1 MPTLFK
7 KHTARQFHRLL
18 AYTVAFLL
26 FWLSLSGVLLNHT
39 EDLKL
44 NDVKIQQ
51 PWLLEWYQIDTPKI
65 EQAFQLNADWVIQ
78 TPQAI
83 YWNGTPLPFQ
93 GNILSLVSNDS
104 FLFILFSN
112 ELVLLTNT
120 GDFIERILLPNA
132 LQHQDLTTQSDFS
145 FYERDNQVILV
156 AKNSQ
161 AWQISE
167 DFTQLISVQTD
178 NKADWIKLTTIS
190 NQTAPADTQKQ
201 LMNSFDS
208 PLTLEKIILELH
220 NGYFFGKVGPWLID
234 LASLL
239 FILMVLSG
247 IRLHLKK

>member
-1 MPTLFK
+1 MHAFFK
-7 KHTARQFHRLL
+7 KHTARKFHRLL

-51 PWLLEWYQIDTPKI
+51 PWLLDWYQIDTPTI
-65 EQAFQLNADWVIQ
+65 EQAFHLKTDWVIQ
-78 TPQAI
+78 APQAL
-83 YWNGTPLPFQ
+83 YWNEKPLPVQ
-93 GNILSLVSNDS
+93 GHIRSLVSNDS
-104 FLFILFSN
+104 FLFIVLAN

-120 GDFIERILLPNA
+120 GDFIERITLPEA
-132 LQHQDLTTQSDFS
+132 LQRQNLATPSNLDFFTQQ
-145 FYERDNQVILV
+145 NHVILA

-167 DFTQLISVQTD
+167 DFTQLLPVQTN
-178 NKADWIKLTTIS
+178 NKADWIKLPSINS
-190 NQTAPADTQKQ
+190 QAAPADIQKH
-201 LMNSFDS
+201 LINTFDS

-220 NGYFFGKVGPWLID
+220 NGYFFGKIGPWLVD

-247 IRLHLKK
+247 IRLHLKR

>member
-1 MPTLFK
+1 MPALFK

-51 PWLLEWYQIDTPKI
+51 PWLLGWYQIDTPKI
-65 EQAFQLNADWVIQ
+65 QQAFQLKTDWVIQ
-78 TPQAI
+78 TSQAI
-83 YWNGTPLPFQ
+83 YWNETPLPFN
-93 GNILSLVSNDS
+93 GNIRALVNNDS
-104 FLFILFSN
+104 FLFILLSN
-112 ELVLLTNT
+112 ELILLTNT
-120 GDFIERILLPNA
+120 GDFIERIPLPEA
-132 LQHQDLTTQSDFS
+132 LQHQNLTTQSDFS
-145 FYERDNQVILV
+145 FFEQDNQTLI
-156 AKNSQ
+156 ATKNNQ

-167 DFTQLISVQTD
+167 DFTQLIPVQAD
-178 NKADWIKLTTIS
+178 NKADWIKLPTIN
-190 NQTAPADTQKQ
+190 NQTAPADIQKQ

-220 NGYFFGKVGPWLID
+220 NGYFFGKIGPWLVD

>member
-1 MPTLFK
+1 MPVLFK

-26 FWLSLSGVLLNHT
+26 FGLSLSGVLLNHT

-51 PWLLEWYQIDTPKI
+51 PWLLDWYHIDTPKI
-65 EQAFQLNADWVIQ
+65 QQAFQLNADWLIQ

-83 YWNGTPLPFQ
+83 YWNETPLPFQ
-93 GNILSLVSNDS
+93 GNIRSLVSNDS
-104 FLFILFSN
+104 FLFILLSN
-112 ELVLLTNT
+112 ELVLLTDT
-120 GDFIERILLPNA
+120 GDFIERIPLPDA
-132 LQHQDLTTQSDFS
+132 LQRQDLIIQPDLS
-145 FYERDNQVILV
+145 FYERDNQVIL
-156 AKNSQ
+156 ATKNSL
-161 AWQISE
+161 AWQISA
-167 DFTQLISVQTD
+167 DFTQLIPVQTD
-178 NKADWIKLTTIS
+178 NKADWIKLTTIN
-190 NQTAPADTQKQ
+190 NQTAPADIQKQ
-201 LMNSFDS
+201 LMKSFDS

-220 NGYFFGKVGPWLID
+220 NGYFFGKIGPWLVD